1 MRTLYA
7 RRAAQVFRVLARSHA
22 TRASSGTSAMGPF
35 GEAQETGTIAQA
47 SGRSRAA
54 PPHTLP
60 SAVMIDK
67 PRKQE
72 TA

>member
-1 MRTLYA
+1 
-7 RRAAQVFRVLARSHA
+7 
-22 TRASSGTSAMGPF
+22 MGHV
-35 GEAQETGTIAQA
+35 GEAQETGTIAQE

-54 PPHTLP
+54 PPHRLP

-67 PRKQE
+67 PRQQE